1 MPEGFDLPMAL
12 GSPCGPK
19 GDRRVRLDWIKTNRN
34 LLQFGTGLVG
44 LLILILLHLLFGI
57 SVGWPWAVI
66 VLICPALIA
75 LSLAE
80 QYLAAERLYEQ
91 DITEESAQ

>member
-1 MPEGFDLPMAL
+1 M
-12 GSPCGPK
+12 
-19 GDRRVRLDWIKTNRN
+19 RLDWIKTNRN
-34 LLQFGTGLVG
+34 LLQFVTGLAG

-57 SVGWPWAVI
+57 RVGWPWALV

-75 LSLAE
+75 ISLAE

-91 DITEESAQ
+91 ESNEESAP